1 MRLTRGV
8 APPPVG
14 GVGSAAT
21 AAVGPAS
28 EAGMADQADNGAEI
42 PTESP
47 QSRLLGAGFGR
58 QLEWWTTPGDERVVT
73 MEEAI
78 RLLDSGEVKP
88 NMLPWPGVNPD
99 TAAAYKA
106 PSEEEIDRTFGRNQS
121 PPDEPPPLPSW
132 AAPWAELVAD
142 KLLEKMKPIVRAEV
156 RAALKAEARKQARET
171 TP

>member
-1 MRLTRGV
+1 
-8 APPPVG
+8 
-14 GVGSAAT
+14 
-21 AAVGPAS
+21 
-28 EAGMADQADNGAEI
+28 MAEQADNGAET

-47 QSRLLGAGFGR
+47 QSRLLDAGFGR

-88 NMLPWPGVNPD
+88 RRIPWPGVHPD

-106 PSEEEIDRTFGRNQS
+106 PSDEEIDRMFGRNQP

-132 AAPWAELVAD
+132 AAPWAELIAAQ
-142 KLLEKMKPIVRAEV
+142 LKPIIRAEV
-156 RAALKAEARKQARET
+156 RAALRAEARKQTGET